1 MVVDAGAATKQFDVL
16 VEVDRVLQASCY
28 SAIRG
33 VCYGLSEGRLV
44 LEGTVPSYHMKQIAQ
59 TLVSKVADEAPID
72 NQIVVDRPARHAP
85 RKIQT
90 LPQEAAVA

>member
-1 MVVDAGAATKQFDVL
+1 MEYGGDADACAEEGPGVTRREASGDV
-16 VEVDRVLQASCY
+16 RLQPAP
-28 SAIRG
+28 AL
-33 VCYGLSEGRLV
+33 LSEGRLV